1 MHPALLRPIRAAVFS
16 LLAVLAAT
24 PAFAHHVMGG
34 RTPATFMEGLLSG
47 LAHPV
52 IGPDHLAFL
61 IAVGIIVGAAGLRLA
76 LPALYVI
83 TMAIG
88 VATHVS
94 GLSIPASEFI
104 VGLSVLVAGGLI
116 VLGRPLPLLAWA
128 GLFAVAGFFHG
139 YAFGE
144 SIFGAERTPIAAY
157 LIGLVI
163 VQTALVIAAAIIA
176 RAAGARTDAYGA
188 RIAGV
193 AIVALGLATFMG
205 LIPGA

>member
-1 MHPALLRPIRAAVFS
+1 MHPALLRPIRAAAFS

-34 RTPATFMEGLLSG
+34 KTPATFMEGLLSG

-52 IGPDHLAFL
+52 IGPDHLSFL
-61 IAVGIIVGAAGLRLA
+61 IAVGIIVGAAGLSLA

-88 VATHVS
+88 VAAHVS
-94 GLSIPASEFI
+94 GLNIPASEFI

-116 VLGRPLPLLAWA
+116 VLVRPLPLLAWA

-163 VQTALVIAAAIIA
+163 VQTVLVIAAAIIA
-176 RAAGARTDAYGA
+176 RAVGARPSAFGA

-193 AIVALGLATFMG
+193 AIAALGLATLVG